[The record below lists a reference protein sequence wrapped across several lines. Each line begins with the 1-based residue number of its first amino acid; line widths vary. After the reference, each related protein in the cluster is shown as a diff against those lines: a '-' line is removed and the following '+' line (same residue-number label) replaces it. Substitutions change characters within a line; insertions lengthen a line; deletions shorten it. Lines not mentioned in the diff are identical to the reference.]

1 MTPGELK
8 ALLDRHEIRAIKG
21 RSQHFLLDMTVVEDM
36 VKVADLKKDE
46 VVVEIGPG
54 PGVLTDALVAT
65 GAKVV
70 AVELDQKLTE
80 ILRERFGDRI
90 HLIFGDILE
99 QTGESLL
106 RAGGKNPETGDGS
119 SKETDYKIVANIPY
133 AITSGIITGFIEEK
147 HPPQSM
153 TLLVQREVAE
163 RICAKPGEMSALA
176 VLAQTYGEPSIIRNV
191 ARGAF
196 LPPPRVESSVLH
208 IALRNKKAQTEWF
221 GDVLPESYFLLV
233 RTAFTHKR
241 KKLRNTLRGAFKDD
255 SELEACFKAAH
266 INPDARPEELMPDD
280 WRRLTAMKK

>member
-1 MTPGELK
+1 MTPSELK
-8 ALLDRHEIRAIKG
+8 ALLERHEIRAIKG

-36 VKVADLKKDE
+36 VKAAGLKKDE

-54 PGVLTDALVAT
+54 PGVLTDALVAAGT
-65 GAKVV
+65 NVV

-80 ILRERFGDRI
+80 ILRERFGERI
-90 HLIFGDILE
+90 NLIFGDILE

-106 RAGGKNPETGDGS
+106 RASGKNTATGDENS
-119 SKETDYKIVANIPY
+119 TQTDYKIVANIPY
-133 AITSGIITGFIEEK
+133 AITSDIITGFIEEK

-163 RICAKPGEMSALA
+163 RICAKSGEMSALA

-196 LPPPRVESSVLH
+196 LPPPKVESSVLH
-208 IALRNKKAQTEWF
+208 IALRNKKAQEEWF
-221 GDVLPESYFLLV
+221 GDVSPESYFLLV
-233 RTAFTHKR
+233 RMAFMHKR

-255 SELEACFKAAH
+255 AALEECFKAAH
-266 INPDARPEELMPDD
+266 SNPDARPEELMPDD
-280 WRRLTAMKK
+280 WRRLAAAKK